1 MRERIFLLSFLS
13 YLKIEM
19 CTMKVGDDNEQM
31 FEYYDKCVWSD
42 MAVPILLSVEVFCGL
57 YRQSKRSN

>member
-1 MRERIFLLSFLS
+1 
-13 YLKIEM
+13 M